1 MGKAE
6 AGTPKAIGKQLK
18 AKGLQKLK
26 CASPSARSSSHSR
39 GQSRR
44 CRARALGA
52 HPPIPF
58 LSLSLFRWVEVGV
71 YSERG

>member
-44 CRARALGA
+44 CRARALRA
-52 HPPIPF
+52 RPPIPF
-58 LSLSLFRWVEVGV
+58 LSFLPFRLVEEGA